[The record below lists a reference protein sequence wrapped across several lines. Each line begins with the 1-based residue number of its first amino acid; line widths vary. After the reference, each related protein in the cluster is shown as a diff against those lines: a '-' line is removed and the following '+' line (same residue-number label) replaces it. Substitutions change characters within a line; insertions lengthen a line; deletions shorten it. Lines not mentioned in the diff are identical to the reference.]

1 MTHFLTLGEIM
12 VEMAPAPDSPGLFRL
27 GYAGDTFNTAW
38 YARRLLPATWT
49 VSYGTVIGDDPMS
62 DDLAQ
67 FIERQGIAT
76 DTLRRV
82 SDRTVGLYMIQT
94 RDGERS
100 FSYWRGQSA
109 AKTLA
114 DDPDWLDSVFKDR
127 AVIQF
132 SGITLAIL
140 TPAARKT
147 LCAAL
152 ARARAAGSHI
162 AFDTNL
168 RPRLWDSAEAM
179 RSGLLQGASVSD
191 TVLPSFDEEQLAFQ
205 DATPEDTLR
214 RYRAAGATCVVIKNG
229 EAPCHGWSDTDGTI
243 TCTPP
248 EVPRV
253 VDSTAAGDSFGAGF
267 LAARATGASLGTAM
281 TRAAHLAAEVIQHP
295 GALAPQIFDEG
306 NNL

>member
-1 MTHFLTLGEIM
+1 MTRFLSIGEIM
-12 VEMAPAPDSPGLFRL
+12 VEMAPAPESRGLYRL

-49 VSYGTVIGDDPMS
+49 VSYGTVLGEDPMS
-62 DDLAQ
+62 DDLAR
-67 FIERQGIAT
+67 FIGAQGISNDA
-76 DTLRRV
+76 LRRNPE
-82 SDRTVGLYMIQT
+82 RTVGLYLIQT
-94 RDGERS
+94 REGERS

-114 DDPDWLDSVFKDR
+114 DDPAWLDAIFADR
-127 AVIQF
+127 TVIQF

-140 TPAARKT
+140 APEARKT

-152 ARARAAGSHI
+152 GRARAHGAHI

-168 RPRLWDSAEAM
+168 RPRLWESAEAM
-179 RSGLLQGASVSD
+179 RSGLLQGASVAD

-205 DATPEDTLR
+205 DATPEDTLQ
-214 RYRAAGATCVVIKNG
+214 RYRAAGASCVIIKNG
-229 EAPCHGWSDTDGTI
+229 AATFQGWTRETGTV

-248 EVPRV
+248 AVPNV

-267 LAARATGASLGTAM
+267 LAARTLGSPLSTAM
-281 TRAAHLAAEVIQHP
+281 TRAATLASRVIQHP
-295 GALAPQIFDEG
+295 GALAPQIFDGE
-306 NNL
+306 NT

>member
-1 MTHFLTLGEIM
+1 MTRFLSLGEIM
-12 VEMAPAPDSPGLFRL
+12 IEMAPAPQNPGLFRL

-49 VSYGTVIGDDPMS
+49 VSYGTVLGEDAMS
-62 DDLAQ
+62 DDLAR
-67 FIERQGIAT
+67 FIGAQGISNDAI
-76 DTLRRV
+76 RRHPT
-82 SDRTVGLYMIQT
+82 RTPGLYMIQT

-114 DDPDWLDSVFKDR
+114 DDPAWLDEIMAERD
-127 AVIQF
+127 VIQF

-140 TPAARKT
+140 APEARRT

-152 ARARAAGSHI
+152 GRARASGAHV

-168 RPRLWDSAEAM
+168 RPALWESAEAM
-179 RSGLLQGASVSD
+179 RSGLLMGAAVSD

-205 DATPEDTLR
+205 DATPDDTLQ
-214 RYRAAGATCVVIKNG
+214 RYRAAGSSCVVIKNG
-229 EAPCHGWSDTDGTI
+229 EAPCHGWSEEDGTV
-243 TCTPP
+243 TTTPP
-248 EVPRV
+248 EVAKII
-253 VDSTAAGDSFGAGF
+253 DSTAAGDSFGAGF

-281 TRAAHLAAEVIQHP
+281 SRAAHLAAEVIQHP
-295 GALAPQIFDEG
+295 GALAPQIFDQGETP
-306 NNL
+306 